1 MTGNDKLT
9 EYGYGFQ
16 VKALSAMFTDRIFL
30 QQIADIIRPEYFES
44 DANNWL
50 LEIILSHF
58 REYKTPPTKDVLKVR
73 ITELS
78 SDGAEAVL
86 KTAIMEQLKDVFR
99 YMESDDL
106 AFVKDE
112 ILNFCKNQEIK
123 RAIMDSV
130 NLLQRGNYDEIKSKI
145 DTAMKAGADTNIG
158 LEYKVNISSRY
169 AEASRHTITTGWD
182 VVDDLM
188 DGGLA
193 PGELGVVMAPAG
205 IGKSWLLINIGANAV
220 KAGHTVIHYTLELNE
235 NYVGQRYDSVLTG
248 INAQS
253 LKNHQ
258 ETVEEKMKSLR
269 GDLIVKYFPTKS
281 VGVMG
286 LKAHLEKTMMLG
298 KRPDLVIVDYGDLL
312 KINAKKDKHEAL
324 EELYEELRGMAGEY
338 DIPVW
343 TASQA
348 GRSALEEDVIEADKI
363 ASSYGKVMVADF
375 LMSLSR
381 KVEDKMSGTGRGH
394 VIKNR
399 FGPDGITLPSKINT
413 NNGQFQFFEPQ
424 TTQGKQTTQVM
435 KTGENV
441 MKKNLAQRFR
451 DLGGTLG

>member
-1 MTGNDKLT
+1 LT
-9 EYGYGFQ
+9 DRLSEYGWGFQ
-16 VKALSAMFTDRIFL
+16 VKVVAAMFTDRLFL
-30 QQIADIIRPEYFES
+30 QQIVDIIRPDYFES
-44 DANNWL
+44 DANIWL
-50 LEIILSHF
+50 MEVISDHF
-58 REYKTPPTKDVLKVR
+58 REYKCPPSKDVLKVKV
-73 ITELS
+73 TEIEN
-78 SDGAEAVL
+78 DIL
-86 KTAIMEQLKDVFR
+86 KTAVLEQLKEVFR

-106 AFVKDE
+106 TFVKDE

-130 NLLQRGNYDEIKSKI
+130 NLLKMGNYDEIKSKI
-145 DTAMKAGADTNIG
+145 DVAMKAGADTNIG
-158 LEYKVNISSRY
+158 LDYKENIEARY
-169 AEASRHTITTGWD
+169 SESARHTITTGWD

-193 PGELGVVMAPAG
+193 RGELGVVMAPAG
-205 IGKSWLLINIGANAV
+205 IGKSWLLINIGANAI

-248 INAQS
+248 INAQT
-253 LKNHQ
+253 LKHHQ
-258 ETVEEKMKSLR
+258 ETVAEKMLSLK

-286 LKAHLEKTMMLG
+286 LKAHLEKTMMVG
-298 KRPDLVIVDYGDLL
+298 KKPALVIVDYGDLL

-348 GRSALEEDVIEADKI
+348 GRSALEDDIIEADKI

-441 MKKNLAQRFR
+441 LKQSLAQKFK
-451 DLGGTLG
+451 DMGGNFG

>member
-1 MTGNDKLT
+1 MTGLDKLT

-16 VKALSAMFTDRIFL
+16 VKVLAAMFTDRLFL
-30 QQIADIIRPEYFES
+30 QQIADIIQSDYFES
-44 DANNWL
+44 DSNSWL
-50 LEIILSHF
+50 LDVIIAHF
-58 REYKTPPTKDVLKVR
+58 REYKCPPSKDVLKVKV
-73 ITELS
+73 TEI
-78 SDGAEAVL
+78 DNDIL
-86 KTAIMEQLKDVFR
+86 KTAVLEQLKEVFR

-106 AFVKDE
+106 SFVKDE
-112 ILNFCKNQEIK
+112 ILKFCKNQEIK

-130 NLLQRGNYDEIKSKI
+130 SLLKMGNYDEIKSKI
-145 DTAMKAGADTNIG
+145 DGAMKAGADTNIG
-158 LEYKVNISSRY
+158 LEYKANISARY

-182 VVDDLM
+182 VIDDLM

-220 KAGHTVIHYTLELNE
+220 KAGKTVIHYTLELNE

-248 INAQS
+248 INAQT
-253 LKNHQ
+253 LKHHQ
-258 ETVEEKMKSLR
+258 DTVEERMKTLS
-269 GDLIVKYFPTKS
+269 GNLIVKYFPTKS

-286 LKAHLEKTMMLG
+286 LKAHLEKTIMLG
-298 KRPDLVIVDYGDLL
+298 NSPALVIVDYGDLL
-312 KINAKKDKHEAL
+312 KINTKKDKHEAL

-338 DIPVW
+338 EIPVW

-348 GRSALEEDVIEADKI
+348 GRSALEDDIIEADKI

-375 LMSLSR
+375 LVSLSR

-399 FGPDGITLPSKINT
+399 FGPDGITLPCKINT

-435 KTGENV
+435 KTGENIV
-441 MKKNLAQRFR
+441 KKNLAQKFK

>member
-1 MTGNDKLT
+1 MTDKLS
-9 EYGYGFQ
+9 EYGWGFQ
-16 VKALSAMFTDRIFL
+16 VKVIAAMFTDRIFL
-30 QQIADIIRPEYFES
+30 QQIADIIQPNYFES
-44 DANNWL
+44 DANIWL
-50 LEIILSHF
+50 LEVVLNHF
-58 REYKTPPTKDVLKVR
+58 REYKSPPTKDVFKVKL
-73 ITELS
+73 TELS
-78 SDGAEAVL
+78 DDGPEAVM
-86 KTAIMEQLKDVFR
+86 KAAILEQLKDVFR

-106 AFVKDE
+106 TFVKDE

-130 NLLQRGNYDEIKSKI
+130 SLLQRGNYDEIKTKI

-158 LEYKVNISSRY
+158 LDYKVNISSRY
-169 AEASRHTITTGWD
+169 DEAARQTITTGWD
-182 VVDDLM
+182 VIDDLM

-193 PGELGVVMAPAG
+193 AGELGVVMAPAG

-258 ETVEEKMKSLR
+258 ETVEEKMKTLS
-269 GDLIVKYFPTKS
+269 GDLIVKYYPTKS

-286 LKAHLEKTMMLG
+286 IKAHLEKTIMLG
-298 KRPDLVIVDYGDLL
+298 KRPDVVIVDYGDLL
-312 KINAKKDKHEAL
+312 KINTKKDKHEAL

-338 DIPVW
+338 SVPVW

-424 TTQGKQTTQVM
+424 TTQGKQTTQTM
-435 KTGENV
+435 KTGENI
-441 MKKNLAQRFR
+441 MKKNLAQRFK
-451 DLGGTLG
+451 DMGGNFG

>member
-1 MTGNDKLT
+1 MTDKLS

-16 VKALSAMFTDRIFL
+16 VKVLAAMFTDRLFL
-30 QQIADIIRPEYFES
+30 QQIADIIQSDYFES
-44 DANNWL
+44 DANSWL
-50 LEIILSHF
+50 LDVILTHF
-58 REYKTPPTKDVLKVR
+58 REYKCPPSKDVLKVKV
-73 ITELS
+73 TEV
-78 SDGAEAVL
+78 DNDIL
-86 KTAIMEQLKDVFR
+86 KTAILEQLKEVFR
-99 YMESDDL
+99 FMESDDL
-106 AFVKDE
+106 TFVKDE
-112 ILNFCKNQEIK
+112 ILKFCKNQEIK

-130 NLLQRGNYDEIKSKI
+130 NLLKMGNYDEIKSKI
-145 DTAMKAGADTNIG
+145 DGAMKAGADTNIG
-158 LEYKVNISSRY
+158 LEYKANISARY

-182 VVDDLM
+182 VIDDLM

-205 IGKSWLLINIGANAV
+205 IGKSWMLINIGANAV

-248 INAQS
+248 INAQT
-253 LKNHQ
+253 LKHHQ
-258 ETVEEKMKSLR
+258 DTVEEKMKSLR

-286 LKAHLEKTMMLG
+286 LKAHLEKTIMLG
-298 KRPDLVIVDYGDLL
+298 NTPALVIVDYGDLL

-338 DIPVW
+338 NIPVW

-348 GRSALEEDVIEADKI
+348 GRSALEDDIIEADKI

-435 KTGENV
+435 KTGENIV
-441 MKKNLAQRFR
+441 KKNLAQKFK